1 MKKIS
6 CTFSLFAV
14 LGFRSTLLRAFFF
27 LQSVRAPT
35 SVTASVARIGLLLY
49 CCLGLNRNS
58 IFTPRNAIYTGN
70 LKPGKRL
77 G

>member
-14 LGFRSTLLRAFFF
+14 LGFRSTLLRAFF

-58 IFTPRNAIYTGN
+58 IFTPRNAIYRGN
-70 LKPGKRL
+70 PKPGKRL

>member
-27 LQSVRAPT
+27 FTVC
-35 SVTASVARIGLLLY
+35 ARSYFGYRQCCQNWATFILL
-49 CCLGLNRNS
+49 
-58 IFTPRNAIYTGN
+58 PRVESELDFYPPERD
-70 LKPGKRL
+70 L
-77 G
+77 

>member
-27 LQSVRAPT
+27 LQSVRAPQYFGYRQCCQNWAT
-35 SVTASVARIGLLLY
+35 FILLPRVESELDFYPPERDLY
-49 CCLGLNRNS
+49 GEPQTR
-58 IFTPRNAIYTGN
+58 
-70 LKPGKRL
+70 
-77 G
+77 